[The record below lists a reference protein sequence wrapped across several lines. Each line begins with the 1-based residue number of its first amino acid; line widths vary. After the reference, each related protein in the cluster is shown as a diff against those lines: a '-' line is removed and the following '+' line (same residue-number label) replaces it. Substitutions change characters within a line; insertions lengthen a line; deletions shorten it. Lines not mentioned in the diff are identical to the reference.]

1 MLNNIDDEFYEYRAG
16 FLREQM
22 RQSFANE
29 LQDAQTTLALAEPQ
43 TPPRNDAWVT
53 SENTLGCEVGMLYT
67 GDDRYYPGVCLG
79 MYSLDAAMES
89 LPRNAS
95 YMIAKIDE
103 RDLLPP
109 S

>member
-1 MLNNIDDEFYEYRAG
+1 M
-16 FLREQM
+16 
-22 RQSFANE
+22 
-29 LQDAQTTLALAEPQ
+29 
-43 TPPRNDAWVT
+43 

>member
-16 FLREQM
+16 FLREQI
-22 RQSFANE
+22 RQEYARE
-29 LQDAQTTLALAEPQ
+29 CEHHTPALAA
-43 TPPRNDAWVT
+43 PRNDAWIT

>member
-1 MLNNIDDEFYEYRAG
+1 MMLNNIDDEFYEWRAG
-16 FLREQM
+16 FLHDQAAREP
-22 RQSFANE
+22 RYDYE
-29 LQDAQTTLALAEPQ
+29 R
-43 TPPRNDAWVT
+43 PRNDAWIT
-53 SENTLGCEVGMLYT
+53 SEGTIGCEVGMLYT

-79 MYSLDAAMES
+79 MYSLDATMEN

-109 S
+109 HTTTRV